1 MLEILG
7 KYSDKTVGMAHTTS
21 SGTTAD
27 TDNPENRKKQMLSIL
42 VLDKMSLGGSKSI
55 YLGLESVSTDLSC
68 RFTKYRIE

>member
-27 TDNPENRKKQMLSIL
+27 TDNPENRKKQMVSI
-42 VLDKMSLGGSKSI
+42 
-55 YLGLESVSTDLSC
+55 
-68 RFTKYRIE
+68 